1 MVAKSRDESRGQDA
15 LIEKW
20 IEPDPYRPGLANAR
34 LKEYAVHVWALIG
47 YLPAVDNDVAVAAH
61 DYDVPTEAVEAALAY
76 YARHKALIDDRIAAI
91 RA

>member
-1 MVAKSRDESRGQDA
+1 MVARSSERAHGHDA
-15 LIEKW
+15 LIEQW
-20 IEPDPYRPGLANAR
+20 IEPDPYRPGPANAR
-34 LKEYAVHVWALIG
+34 LKKYAVHVWALIG
-47 YLPAVDNDVAVAAH
+47 YLPAVDNDIAVAAQ